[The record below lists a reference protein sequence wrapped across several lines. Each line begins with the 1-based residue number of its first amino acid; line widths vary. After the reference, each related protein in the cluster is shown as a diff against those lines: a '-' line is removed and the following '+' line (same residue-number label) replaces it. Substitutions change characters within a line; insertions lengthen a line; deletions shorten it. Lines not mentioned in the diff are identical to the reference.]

1 MTNPNLKRYLTNWH
15 GEVDSAAQYYA
26 LAKAEKS
33 PELSQ
38 VYTNLAKIEEKHR
51 DFWENQ
57 IQKAGGVV
65 PQRRPSWRAR
75 VLIALTRLLGPD
87 AVLSTISEGE
97 RADKNQ
103 YAPQPETQG
112 TSMVADEHGHDR
124 VLGEILNT
132 QTEGASG
139 TYLAN
144 LEGRHKSV
152 EGNTLRA
159 AVMGAN
165 DGLCSNLSLVMGV
178 AGASMG
184 SRLLLLTG
192 LAGLLA
198 GACSMALGEWLSVT
212 NSRELAERE
221 ISIEESEYDLNPEGE
236 REELQ
241 LIYESKGMSP
251 QEAAK
256 LANLMISD
264 KSRAIDALSREELG
278 IDPKEKG
285 GSPWTAAVT
294 SFLLFS
300 TGAIVPV
307 FPFFFL
313 TGGRAVEA
321 SACLSAL
328 ALFFFGAV
336 STIFTGKPAFFSGT
350 RQLLLGLLAAAVTFG
365 LGHLLGVSL
374 S

>member
-1 MTNPNLKRYLTNWH
+1 MKNLNLKRYLANWH
-15 GEVDSAAQYYA
+15 GEVDSAAQYRA
-26 LAKAEKS
+26 MASAEKS
-33 PELSQ
+33 KELSQ
-38 VYTNLAKIEEKHR
+38 VYNNLAAIEEKHR
-51 DFWENQ
+51 DFWEVH
-57 IQKAGGVV
+57 IQKAGGLV
-65 PQRRPSWRAR
+65 PQRRPTWRAQ
-75 VLIALTRLLGPD
+75 VLILLARLLGPD
-87 AVLSTISEGE
+87 AVLNTISEGE

-103 YAPQPETQG
+103 YAPQTETQG
-112 TSMVADEHGHDR
+112 TSMLADEHGHDR
-124 VLGEILNT
+124 ILGEILNT

-144 LEGRHKSV
+144 LEGRHKSL

-165 DGLCSNLSLVMGV
+165 DGLCSNFSLVMGV
-178 AGASMG
+178 AGASLA
-184 SRLLLLTG
+184 SHALLLTG

-212 NSRELAERE
+212 NSRELSERE

-236 REELQ
+236 REELE

-251 QEAAK
+251 DQAEK
-256 LANLMISD
+256 LADLMISD
-264 KSRAIDALSREELG
+264 KHRAIDALTREELG
-278 IDPKEKG
+278 IDPQEKG
-285 GSPWTAAVT
+285 GSPWTAAII
-294 SFLLFS
+294 SFFLFS

-313 TGGRAVEA
+313 TGSRAIAV
-321 SACLSAL
+321 SAGLSAL
-328 ALFFFGAV
+328 ALFLFGAL
-336 STIFTGKPAFFSGT
+336 TTLFTGKPVLFAGT
-350 RQLLLGLLAAAVTFG
+350 RQLVMGLLAAAATFG